1 MTKVI
6 KLKESDLYRII
17 KRVLTE
23 GETSCDK
30 TFDELKTNVP
40 TNTSWTLQKI
50 EGVWT
55 LSSGDFCT
63 KDIIIYGAGRSL
75 SSGNINTRYERIDD
89 VKNRVYFSGFNVGP
103 KK

>member
-1 MTKVI
+1 MI
-6 KLKESDLYRII
+6 KLKHL
-17 KRVLTE
+17 LTE
-23 GETSCDK
+23 QEETSCDK
-30 TFDELKTNVP
+30 TFDELKTNAP

-63 KDIIIYGAGRSL
+63 KDITIYGAGRSL
-75 SSGNINTRYERIDD
+75 SSGNISTSYERIDD

-103 KK
+103 KI